1 MRKRLWSVLVIIISI
16 IVLGSVC
23 YANGPGTT
31 GANFLKIGVGARAAA
46 LGDAFTAVVDD
57 STSLYWN
64 PAGLAKME
72 KRQLSAT
79 YNMWFAGINQGYL
92 GISFPLS
99 RGGVVAGGINYVD
112 MGDFDGRDE
121 AGNPTRTFTAS
132 ALNFHLGYADR
143 VGEKLMW
150 GISAGLVQD
159 TIDDDIKRTYAANLG
174 LIFKSSELLSLGLAL
189 QNVGGQLGGD
199 PLPFVAKVGMAY
211 TWKSLLLAL
220 DIASPADNDVYYCA
234 GIEWWI
240 MDGIALRVGYK
251 TNQDIGEGLTAGF
264 GFDKGKIRFDYA
276 YVPYG
281 ELGDT
286 HKVLLGMSF

>member
-1 MRKRLWSVLVIIISI
+1 MRKTLWSVLVVIILIII
-16 IVLGSVC
+16 LASVC
-23 YANGPGTT
+23 YANGPGTA

-46 LGDAFTAVVDD
+46 MGDAFTAVADD

-92 GISFPLS
+92 GIGFPLS
-99 RGGVVAGGINYVD
+99 RGGIVAGGVNYVD

-121 AGNPTRTFTAS
+121 AGNPTGTFTAS
-132 ALNFHLGYADR
+132 ALNYQLGYANR
-143 VGEKLMW
+143 FREKFLW
-150 GISAGLVQD
+150 GISVGIVQD
-159 TIDDDIKRTYAANLG
+159 TIAEDIKSTYAANLG
-174 LIFKSSELLSLGLAL
+174 LIYKSSESLSLGLVV
-189 QNVGGQLGGD
+189 QNIGGELGGD
-199 PLPFVAKVGMAY
+199 PLPFVAKIGMAY

-220 DIASPADNDVYYCA
+220 DIAKPTDNDLYYGA

-240 MDGIALRVGYK
+240 MDGIALRAGYK
-251 TNQDIGEGLTAGF
+251 TNQDIGEGLTAGL
-264 GFDKGKIRFDYA
+264 GFNKGKIRFDYA

-281 ELGDT
+281 ELGNT
-286 HKVLLGMSF
+286 HRVLLGMSF

>member
-1 MRKRLWSVLVIIISI
+1 MRKKLWSVLVIIVSI
-16 IVLGSVC
+16 IILASVC

-46 LGDAFTAVVDD
+46 MGDAFTVIVDD

-64 PAGLAKME
+64 PAGLAKIE

-92 GISFPLS
+92 GMGFPLS
-99 RGGVVAGGINYVD
+99 GKGIVAGGVNYVD

-121 AGNPTRTFTAS
+121 AGNPTGTFTAS
-132 ALNFHLGYADR
+132 ALNYQLGYANR
-143 VGEKLMW
+143 LGEKLVW

-159 TIDDDIKRTYAANLG
+159 TIVDDTKSTYAANLG
-174 LIFKSSELLSLGLAL
+174 LIFKSSKSLSLGLAL
-189 QNVGGQLGGD
+189 QNIGGQLGSD

-220 DIASPADNDVYYCA
+220 DIASPTDNDTYFCA
-234 GIEWWI
+234 GIEWWVW
-240 MDGIALRVGYK
+240 DGLALRAGYK
-251 TNQDIGEGLTAGF
+251 TNQDIGEGLTAGL
-264 GFDKGKIRFDYA
+264 GFKKGKIRFDYA

-281 ELGDT
+281 ELGST
-286 HKVLLGMSF
+286 HRISLGMDV

>member
-1 MRKRLWSVLVIIISI
+1 MRKILIGWGIGILFMMLVGT
-16 IVLGSVC
+16 V

-46 LGDAFTAVVDD
+46 MGDAFTAVADD

-72 KRQLSAT
+72 KGQLSAT

-92 GISFPLS
+92 GMGLPLS
-99 RGGVVAGGINYVD
+99 IGGVAAGGVNYVD

-121 AGNPTRTFTAS
+121 AGNPTGTFTAS
-132 ALNFHLGYADR
+132 ALNYQLGYANR
-143 VGEKLMW
+143 VGEKFMW

-159 TIDDDIKRTYAANLG
+159 TIADDIKSTYAANFG
-174 LIFKSSELLSLGLAL
+174 LLFETSESLSLGLAL
-189 QNVGGQLGGD
+189 QNIGGQLGGD
-199 PLPFVAKVGMAY
+199 PLPFLAKIGMAY
-211 TWKSLLLAL
+211 TWKSLLLAV
-220 DIASPADNDVYYCA
+220 DIAKPTDNDLYYGA

-240 MDGIALRVGYK
+240 MDGIALRAGYK
-251 TNQDIGEGLTAGF
+251 TNQDIGEGLTAGL

>member
-1 MRKRLWSVLVIIISI
+1 MRRILTIGVSGLLITFFASHAFAG
-16 IVLGSVC
+16 GS
-23 YANGPGTT
+23 GTT
-31 GANFLKIGVGARAAA
+31 AANFLKIGVGARAAA

-92 GISFPLS
+92 GMSFPLS
-99 RGGVVAGGINYVD
+99 RGGVVAGGVNYVD

-121 AGNPTRTFTAS
+121 AGNPTGTFTAS
-132 ALNFHLGYADR
+132 ALNFHLGYANR
-143 VGEKLMW
+143 VGEKLIW

-159 TIDDDIKRTYAANLG
+159 TIADDTKSTYAANLG

-189 QNVGGQLGGD
+189 QNLGGQLGGD
-199 PLPFVAKVGMAY
+199 PLPFLAKIGMAL
-211 TWKSLLLAL
+211 TWESLLLAL

>member
-1 MRKRLWSVLVIIISI
+1 MRKILIGWGIGILFMMLVGT
-16 IVLGSVC
+16 V

-46 LGDAFTAVVDD
+46 LGDAFTVIVDD

-72 KRQLSAT
+72 KRQFSAT

-92 GISFPLS
+92 GMGFPLS
-99 RGGVVAGGINYVD
+99 GEGIVAGGMNYVD

-121 AGNPTRTFTAS
+121 AGNPTGTFTAS
-132 ALNFHLGYADR
+132 ALNYQLGYANR
-143 VGEKLMW
+143 VGEKFIW

-159 TIDDDIKRTYAANLG
+159 TIADDIKSTYAANFG
-174 LIFKSSELLSLGLAL
+174 LLFETSESLSLGLAL
-189 QNVGGQLGGD
+189 QNIGGQLGGD
-199 PLPFVAKVGMAY
+199 PLPFAAKIGMAY
-211 TWKSLLLAL
+211 TWQSLLLAL
-220 DIASPADNDVYYCA
+220 DIAKPADNDLYYCA

-240 MDGIALRVGYK
+240 MDGIALRAGYK
-251 TNQDIGEGLTAGF
+251 TNQDIGEGLTAGL

-281 ELGDT
+281 ELGNT
-286 HKVLLGMSF
+286 HKVSLGMSF